1 MNIGPLLRN
10 MMGEVKPGAPKTL
23 ELKAGQVVRG
33 TVLSV
38 SEDGQEAVIQV
49 QGVKLHA
56 ALETPLREGQ
66 TTLLQVQP
74 QTGDGLM
81 KLKPIQTSQTGALSP
96 ASLAS
101 ALEALGLEDTSAN
114 REMLQ
119 LMQANGIPLT
129 KENASRLLTLTA
141 AKLPTIPLGE
151 WVHAASIALNRG
163 LPLTAETLTG
173 LHQAVF
179 GPPLHTLLASL
190 EEQLGSLLQQGLPEN
205 PGAAGAKE
213 TNIQGGSGQ
222 HPAGPGGTGTSGGSA
237 AAGSSGSSGSLGAS
251 GTGEIT
257 TAVPAGSNTGS
268 AGAAGPLS
276 AGTGAAGS
284 AQAQAQAGL
293 GQALVQTD
301 TGSLG
306 QLLVKLQQVLDEL
319 KGASQPGGAAPG
331 SPASASGEAGNAAAG
346 GEAPARGNAAATAG
360 AAARGEEPAGPSPQS
375 RPAPMAEPWVGRV
388 LKLLGAEHEQQVLR
402 AATPEAGAR
411 SAAQPASAGA
421 APGAATGGPLP
432 GGGPAAAPGTAPPR
446 ADAAGASAA
455 PSDAAANHAAAA
467 GAGAVAK
474 AAPEAA
480 PLATGMAAAQADAAV
495 PGTEPAAVQG
505 TSARDTLKGLL
516 LQIAA
521 ADQLPAPLQE
531 AAKQILHQLTGQ
543 QLLLTTDR
551 TAPFAQVT
559 MFLPIIGP
567 DGEQTASVQIESRR
581 GRKGELD
588 PSNCR
593 LWFDLQM
600 KALGQIM
607 VDVQVADRK
616 VLLKIFSEQEAVGA
630 FLESRQSEIEEALES
645 AGYMLLQMKA
655 EPLLPAEQG
664 EKNGP
669 ELGSSLS
676 YAPNAYK
683 GVDYR
688 V

>member
-10 MMGEVKPGAPKTL
+10 MMGEVKPGTPKTL

-81 KLKPIQTSQTGALSP
+81 KLKPIQTAQTGALSP

-101 ALEALGLEDTSAN
+101 TLEALGLEDTSAN

-119 LMQANGIPLT
+119 MMQANGIPLT

-190 EEQLGSLLQQGLPEN
+190 EEQLGSLIQQGLPEH

-222 HPAGPGGTGTSGGSA
+222 PAAGSGGTGTSGGSA
-237 AAGSSGSSGSLGAS
+237 ASGSSGSPGAS
-251 GTGEIT
+251 DAGGTS
-257 TAVPAGSNTGS
+257 AVPAGTNTGS
-268 AGAAGPLS
+268 AGAAGPVS
-276 AGTGAAGS
+276 AGTGTAGS

-331 SPASASGEAGNAAAG
+331 GPASASGEAGNAAAG
-346 GEAPARGNAAATAG
+346 GEAPARGNAAANAG
-360 AAARGEEPAGPSPQS
+360 AAAGGEEPAGPSPQS

-421 APGAATGGPLP
+421 APGAATGGPMP
-432 GGGPAAAPGTAPPR
+432 GGGPEAAPGTAPPR
-446 ADAAGASAA
+446 ADAAGAPAA
-455 PSDAAANHAAAA
+455 PSGAAANHAAAA
-467 GAGAVAK
+467 SAGAVAK

-480 PLATGMAAAQADAAV
+480 HLATGMAAAQADAAV
-495 PGTEPAAVQG
+495 PGTEPAALQG

-630 FLESRQSEIEEALES
+630 FLESRQPEIEEALES

-676 YAPNAYK
+676 YAPNPYK

>member
-10 MMGEVKPGAPKTL
+10 MMGEAKPGAPKML

-81 KLKPIQTSQTGALSP
+81 KLKPIQTSQAGALSP

-129 KENASRLLTLTA
+129 KENASRMLALTA
-141 AKLPTIPLGE
+141 AKLPAIPLGE
-151 WVHAASIALNRG
+151 WIQAASIALNRG
-163 LPLTAETLTG
+163 LPLTPETLTG

-190 EEQLGSLLQQGLPEN
+190 EEQLGSLIKQGLPDNSGSTEAKGSIIQGGAGQN
-205 PGAAGAKE
+205 TTGAGGSVVTGGTTAAGTSTSIAGAAGTAGTTGNPSVPLTQE
-213 TNIQGGSGQ
+213 GT
-222 HPAGPGGTGTSGGSA
+222 PAVPV
-237 AAGSSGSSGSLGAS
+237 AS
-251 GTGEIT
+251 GTGN
-257 TAVPAGSNTGS
+257 AAALQPQ
-268 AGAAGPLS
+268 AGA
-276 AGTGAAGS
+276 
-284 AQAQAQAGL
+284 
-293 GQALVQTD
+293 GQAPVQAD
-301 TGSLG
+301 NGSLE
-306 QLLVKLQQVLDEL
+306 QLLVRLQQVLDEL
-319 KGASQPGGAAPG
+319 KGASQPAGAAPG
-331 SPASASGEAGNAAAG
+331 GPAAAAGEAGSAGAAG
-346 GEAPARGNAAATAG
+346 EAQAARGSAAATAG
-360 AAARGEEPAGPSPQS
+360 AATMGEEPAGPSPQP
-375 RPAPMAEPWVGRV
+375 RPAPTAEPWVGRV

-402 AATPEAGAR
+402 AAAPEAGAR
-411 SAAQPASAGA
+411 SAAQPAAAGA
-421 APGAATGGPLP
+421 APGAAMGGPMP
-432 GGGPAAAPGTAPPR
+432 GGGPEAAPGTTPPR
-446 ADAAGASAA
+446 GDAAK
-455 PSDAAANHAAAA
+455 
-467 GAGAVAK
+467 AV
-474 AAPEAA
+474 PEAA
-480 PLATGMAAAQADAAV
+480 PLATAMAAAQADAAV

-505 TSARDTLKGLL
+505 SSARETLKGLL

-559 MFLPIIGP
+559 MFLPIFGP

-616 VLLKIFSEQEAVGA
+616 VLLKIFSEQEAVGG
-630 FLESRQSEIEEALES
+630 FLESRQPEIEEALES
-645 AGYMLLQMKA
+645 AGYKLLQMKA

-664 EKNGP
+664 QGEKNGP
-669 ELGSSLS
+669 ELGSSLT
-676 YAPNAYK
+676 YAPNPYK

>member
-375 RPAPMAEPWVGRV
+375 RLAPMAEPWVGRV

-402 AATPEAGAR
+402 AATPEAGRAQCGAACIRRRCARGRHGRPPARRRACGRAGNRAAARRRGRRPCSAKRRGGKPCRSRRRRSRGQSRTRGGAFGHGHGSGTGGCRRAGNGTRGGSRNIRPRYLKRPAAANRRSGSATRPFTGGGQANPAPAYWPAAAVDDGPDRPVCAGHHVPADHRPGRGADRFGPNRIPARAQRRIGSVELQTLVR
-411 SAAQPASAGA
+411 SADEGAG
-421 APGAATGGPLP
+421 PNHGGRA
-432 GGGPAAAPGTAPPR
+432 GGGPKGAAENIQRAGSGRGLPGIPTTGNR
-446 ADAAGASAA
+446 RGAGIRRIYAVTDEGRTFASGRTGREER
-455 PSDAAANHAAAA
+455 A
-467 GAGAVAK
+467 GAGLFLVLC
-474 AAPEAA
+474 PEC
-480 PLATGMAAAQADAAV
+480 
-495 PGTEPAAVQG
+495 
-505 TSARDTLKGLL
+505 
-516 LQIAA
+516 I
-521 ADQLPAPLQE
+521 
-531 AAKQILHQLTGQ
+531 
-543 QLLLTTDR
+543 
-551 TAPFAQVT
+551 
-559 MFLPIIGP
+559 
-567 DGEQTASVQIESRR
+567 
-581 GRKGELD
+581 
-588 PSNCR
+588 
-593 LWFDLQM
+593 
-600 KALGQIM
+600 
-607 VDVQVADRK
+607 
-616 VLLKIFSEQEAVGA
+616 
-630 FLESRQSEIEEALES
+630 
-645 AGYMLLQMKA
+645 
-655 EPLLPAEQG
+655 
-664 EKNGP
+664 
-669 ELGSSLS
+669 
-676 YAPNAYK
+676 
-683 GVDYR
+683 
-688 V
+688 